1 MISFEVMLIMVVG
14 VLLTFGGTRFTLNK
28 YSYVDLDPINNGS
41 NLYYLKQINISG
53 HYLNSDTISVSIT
66 TDVNYEKLNS
76 FKLDQNYPNPFN
88 PTKNISY
95 FLPKASNVELTVF
108 STIGE
113 KIAILENKFQYERRY
128 SVMFEA
134 SNFLHGVYFYR
145 IIAEDFVLTRKMIL
159 TR

>member
-1 MISFEVMLIMVVG
+1 
-14 VLLTFGGTRFTLNK
+14 
-28 YSYVDLDPINNGS
+28 
-41 NLYYLKQINISG
+41 LKQINTIG
-53 HYLNSDTISVSIT
+53 HYLNSDTISGSIT

-95 FLPKASNVELTVF
+95 FLPKVSNVELTVF
-108 STIGE
+108 SAIGE

-134 SNFLHGVYFYR
+134 SNFLPGVYFYR